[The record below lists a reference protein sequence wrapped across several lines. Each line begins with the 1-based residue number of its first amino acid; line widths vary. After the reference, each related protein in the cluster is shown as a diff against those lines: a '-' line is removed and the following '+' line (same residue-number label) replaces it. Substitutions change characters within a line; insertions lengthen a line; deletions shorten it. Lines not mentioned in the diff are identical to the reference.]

1 MAEGNRFFD
10 GTIIQYFSG
19 DDISQQSDD
28 FVRYIETRLLG
39 LHGIKPTDVG
49 AVAGSAD
56 EQAKYHAYTKYET
69 QLKGHFAS
77 FLISRMV

>member
-39 LHGIKPTDVG
+39 LHGIKPTDAG
-49 AVAGSAD
+49 NAAGSDA
-56 EQAKYHAYTKYET
+56 EQAKFHAYTK
-69 QLKGHFAS
+69 
-77 FLISRMV
+77 

>member
-10 GTIIQYFSG
+10 GTTIQYFSG

-39 LHGIKPTDVG
+39 LHGIKPTDAG
-49 AVAGSAD
+49 DVAGTPP
-56 EQAKYHAYTKYET
+56 EQAKYHAYMKYET
-69 QLKGHFAS
+69 QLIGHFA
-77 FLISRMV
+77 